1 MFIMIITFQWQ
12 YRIITTPHS
21 KIVGYIVS
29 QQCNTGEYNITKAYV
44 CISCLRFLYNNNS
57 YYSNMN
63 ALCHIVSLCKDVLM
77 LMMFGIVIKWVQ
89 MLQINYP

>member
-1 MFIMIITFQWQ
+1 MIITFQWQ

-21 KIVGYIVS
+21 NIVGYIVS
-29 QQCNTGEYNITKAYV
+29 QQWWVQYNKSI
-44 CISCLRFLYNNNS
+44 RLYILSSFFNNNNS